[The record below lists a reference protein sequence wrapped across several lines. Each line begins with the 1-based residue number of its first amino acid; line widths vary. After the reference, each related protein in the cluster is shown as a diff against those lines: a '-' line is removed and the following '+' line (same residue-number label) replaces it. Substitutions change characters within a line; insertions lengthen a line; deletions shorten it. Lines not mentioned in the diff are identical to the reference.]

1 MASQSY
7 NRDIMEVFVTRRI
20 PEIGIEK
27 LREDHEVEV
36 SDKPRN
42 LSKEEIIES
51 VKGKDAV
58 LCLLTDM
65 MDEEIIKAGDDL
77 KVISNYA
84 VGYDNIDVEAATERG
99 IVVTNTPGVLTEAT
113 AEIAWALMMS
123 VARNVVNGDEFVRE
137 DRFEGWDPTLML
149 GHELHGKTLGIVG
162 MGNIGSKVAEMS
174 QGFDMEVIYYNKS
187 RNEDIEEKIGAEFV
201 ELDELLSRSDFVSLH
216 VPLTDK
222 TEGMIGKEELELM
235 SYDSYLINTAR
246 GEVVDEDALV
256 ETLKEG
262 GIAGA
267 GIDVYADEP
276 HGANPDYYDLDNV
289 VLTPHLGSA
298 SHKAR
303 EGMAVMA
310 AENILSILEGKEP
323 ENIVNPEVL

>member
-65 MDEEIIKAGDDL
+65 MDEEIIKAGEDL

-99 IVVTNTPGVLTEAT
+99 IAVTNTPGVLTEAT

>member
-1 MASQSY
+1 MI
-7 NRDIMEVFVTRRI
+7 D
-20 PEIGIEK
+20 
-27 LREDHEVEV
+27 
-36 SDKPRN
+36 
-42 LSKEEIIES
+42 EEIIE
-51 VKGKDAV
+51 
-58 LCLLTDM
+58 
-65 MDEEIIKAGDDL
+65 AGDDL

>member
-1 MASQSY
+1 
-7 NRDIMEVFVTRRI
+7 MEVFVTRRI

-27 LREDHEVEV
+27 LREEHEVEV

-65 MDEEIIKAGDDL
+65 MDEEIIKAGEDL